1 MKSMYRSYLQRA
13 VLSVAFLGLA
23 STAMATDLRIG
34 LQDDADVLDPH
45 RARTFVGRI
54 VFTSLCDKLFDIN
67 EKLEIQPQLATE
79 WNWSEDGKVLHVK
92 LRSDGKFHD
101 GSPIKATDVKANLE
115 RAKSLPESLRK
126 SEVASIDRIEVI
138 DDTSLDIHLTRPD
151 ASLLSQLADRAGMIL
166 SPKAFEGGD
175 FGQNPVCSGPYKFV
189 NRVQNDRIVLEKFPD
204 YWDAANY
211 SFDKVTFLPIQDTT
225 VRFANL
231 RSGDLDLIERLAS
244 SDIEAAKADSS
255 LAFYPVTGTGYQA
268 LTFNM
273 TRGDKD
279 SFPIGHDKR
288 VRQAFELSIDRNAI
302 NEVVGQG
309 VFQPAYQPFP
319 PSSFAYD
326 KKFENV
332 SRDVEKAKQLLKEA
346 GHERVSFEI
355 AFGNNTTSQQVYEL
369 IQAMSAEAGFDIS
382 LRPTE
387 FAALQSA
394 LKEKSYQA
402 GQSGWSGRADPDG
415 NIHQFDTC
423 KGSLNDAGYCNEK
436 VDALLEQAKSISD
449 PAKRKEIYDQ
459 AQEILQDE
467 LPIVY
472 LYYQPWPF
480 AARAN
485 LQGFKAYPDGMIRLK
500 GVSLVK

>member
-1 MKSMYRSYLQRA
+1 MKRTSKFIA
-13 VLSVAFLGLA
+13 ASVFLYAAGLA
-23 STAMATDLRIG
+23 APVLAADLRIG

-67 EKLEIQPQLATE
+67 EKLEIQPQLAQE
-79 WNWSEDGKVLHVK
+79 WKWSDDGKVLNVK
-92 LRSDGKFHD
+92 LRADGKFHD
-101 GSPIKATDVKANLE
+101 GSPIKASDVKANLE
-115 RAKSLPESLRK
+115 RAKSLPESLRR
-126 SEVASIDRIEVI
+126 SEVASIEAIDVI
-138 DDTSLDIHLTRPD
+138 DDTTLDIRLSKPD
-151 ASLLSQLADRAGMIL
+151 ASLLSQLADRAGMIM
-166 SPKAFEGGD
+166 SPKAFENGD

-189 NRVQNDRIVLEKFPD
+189 NRVQNDRIVLEKFPE

-211 SFDKVTFLPIQDTT
+211 HFDKVTFLPIQDTT

-231 RSGDLDLIERLAS
+231 RSGALDVIERIAS
-244 SDIEAAKADSS
+244 SDIEAAKSDSS

-273 TRGDKD
+273 TKGDKD
-279 SFPIGHDKR
+279 SFPIGHDKL

-326 KKFENV
+326 KKFETAT
-332 SRDVEKAKQLLKEA
+332 RDVEKAKKLLAEA
-346 GHERVSFEI
+346 GHERVKFEI
-355 AFGNNTTSQQVYEL
+355 AYGNNSTSQQVYEL
-369 IQAMSAEAGFDIS
+369 IQAMAAEAGFDIS

-394 LKEKSYQA
+394 LKEKSYEV

-423 KGSLNDAGYCNEK
+423 KGNLNDAGYCNEK
-436 VDALLEQAKSISD
+436 VDELLNKARSTTD
-449 PAKRKEIYDQ
+449 PAARKAIYDEAQ
-459 AQEILQDE
+459 AILQDE

-480 AARAN
+480 AARAD
-485 LQGFKAYPDGMIRLK
+485 LKGFVAYPDGMVRLK
-500 GVSLVK
+500 GVSLGE

>member
-1 MKSMYRSYLQRA
+1 MIIAAS
-13 VLSVAFLGLA
+13 AFLGAVGVVAPVLA
-23 STAMATDLRIG
+23 ADLRIG

-67 EKLEIQPQLATE
+67 EKLEIQPQLAQE
-79 WNWSEDGKVLHVK
+79 WKWSDDGKVLHVK
-92 LRSDGKFHD
+92 LRNNGKFHD
-101 GSPIKATDVKANLE
+101 GSPIKAADVKSNLE
-115 RAKSLPESLRK
+115 RAKTLPESLRK
-126 SEVASIDRIEVI
+126 SEVASIEAIDVV
-138 DDTSLDIHLTRPD
+138 DDTNLDIKLSKPD
-151 ASLLSQLADRAGMIL
+151 ASLLSQLADRAGMIM
-166 SPKAFEGGD
+166 SPKAFENGD

-189 NRVQNDRIVLEKFPD
+189 SRVQNDRIVLEKFPE

-211 SFDKVTFLPIQDTT
+211 HFDKVTFLPIQDTT

-231 RSGDLDLIERLAS
+231 RSGALDLIERIAS
-244 SDIEAAKADSS
+244 SDIEAAKADKS

-273 TRGDKD
+273 TKGDKE
-279 SFPIGHDKR
+279 SFPAGHDKR
-288 VRQAFELSIDRNAI
+288 IRQAFELSIDRNAI

-326 KKFENV
+326 KKFETTT
-332 SRDVEKAKQLLKEA
+332 RDVEKAKKLLAEA
-346 GHERVSFEI
+346 GHERVKFEI
-355 AFGNNTTSQQVYEL
+355 AYGNNSTSQQVYEL
-369 IQAMSAEAGFDIS
+369 IQAMAAEAGFDIS

-394 LKEKSYQA
+394 LKEKSYEV

-423 KGSLNDAGYCNEK
+423 KGNLNDAGYCNEK
-436 VDALLEQAKSISD
+436 VDELLNKARSTTD
-449 PAKRKEIYDQ
+449 PSARKAIYDEAQ
-459 AQEILQDE
+459 AILQED

-480 AARAN
+480 AARAD
-485 LQGFKAYPDGMIRLK
+485 LKGFVAYPDGMVRLK
-500 GVSLVK
+500 GVSLGE

>member
-1 MKSMYRSYLQRA
+1 MKIIHRSYARTA
-13 VLSVAFLGLA
+13 ALSVAFFGLV
-23 STAMATDLRIG
+23 STTLAADLRIG

-67 EKLEIQPQLATE
+67 EKLEIQPQLATQ

-92 LRSDGKFHD
+92 LRPDGKFHD
-101 GSPIKATDVKANLE
+101 GTPIKASDVKANLE
-115 RAKSLPESLRK
+115 RAKTLPESLRK
-126 SEVASIDRIEVI
+126 SEVSSIDKVEVV
-138 DDTSLDIHLTRPD
+138 DDTSFDIHLTKPD

-166 SPKAFEGGD
+166 SPKAFESGD

-189 NRVQNDRIVLEKFPD
+189 SRVQNDRIVLEKFAD
-204 YWDAANY
+204 YWDAPNY
-211 SFDKVTFLPIQDTT
+211 HFEKVTFLPIQDTT

-231 RSGDLDLIERLAS
+231 RSGALDLIERLAS
-244 SDIEAAKADSS
+244 SDIEAAKADSK
-255 LAFYPVTGTGYQA
+255 LAFYPVTGTGYQG

-273 TRGDKD
+273 TKGDKD

-288 VRQAFELSIDRNAI
+288 VRRAFELSIDRNAI
-302 NEVVGQG
+302 NDVVGQG
-309 VFQPAYQPFP
+309 IFQPAHQPFP

-326 KKFENV
+326 KKFEKV
-332 SRDVEKAKQLLKEA
+332 TRDVEKAKQLLKEA

-355 AFGNNTTSQQVYEL
+355 MFGNNTTSQQVYEL

-436 VDALLEQAKSISD
+436 VDALLEQAKSVAD
-449 PAKRKEIYDQ
+449 PAKRKAFYDQ

-472 LYYQPWPF
+472 LFYQPWPF
-480 AARAN
+480 AARAD
-485 LQGFKAYPDGMIRLK
+485 LKGFTAYPDGMVRLK
-500 GVSLVK
+500 GVSLGQ

>member
-1 MKSMYRSYLQRA
+1 MKSFYRSSTRLVA
-13 VLSVAFLGLA
+13 LSAAFFGLV
-23 STAMATDLRIG
+23 STSFAADLRIG
-34 LQDDADVLDPH
+34 LQDDPDILDPH

-67 EKLEIQPQLATE
+67 EKLEIQPQLANE
-79 WNWSEDGKVLHVK
+79 WKWSDDGKVLHVK
-92 LRSDGKFHD
+92 LRSDAKFHD
-101 GSPIKATDVKANLE
+101 GAAITASDVKANLE

-126 SEVASIDRIEVI
+126 SEVASIDKVEVI
-138 DDTSLDIHLTRPD
+138 DDTSLEIHVVKPD

-166 SPKAFEGGD
+166 SPKVFENGD
-175 FGQNPVCSGPYKFV
+175 FGQNPICSGPYKFV
-189 NRVQNDRIVLEKFPD
+189 NRVQNDRIVLEKFAD

-211 SFDKVTFLPIQDTT
+211 HFDKVTFLAIQDST

-244 SDIEAAKADSS
+244 SDIEAAKADSK
-255 LAFYPVTGTGYQA
+255 LAFYPVTGTGYQG

-273 TRGDKD
+273 KRGDKET
-279 SFPIGHDKR
+279 FPIGHDKR

-326 KKFENV
+326 KKFEKV
-332 SRDVEKAKQLLKEA
+332 TRDVEKAKQLLKEA

-355 AFGNNTTSQQVYEL
+355 AYGNNTTSQQVYEL

-394 LKEKSYQA
+394 LKEKNYQV

-415 NIHQFDTC
+415 NIYQFDAC

-436 VDALLEQAKSISD
+436 VDALLDEAKSVAD
-449 PAKRKEIYDQ
+449 PAKRKALYDQ
-459 AQEILQDE
+459 VQEILQDE
-467 LPIVY
+467 LPVVY

-480 AARAN
+480 GARAD
-485 LQGFKAYPDGMIRLK
+485 LKGFTAYPDGMVRLK
-500 GVSLVK
+500 GVSL